1 MTRRLL
7 LFGLAGALVLSACA
21 RGLLTRFPH
30 RQHLAELE
38 CGGPGQKAC
47 LSCASCHQD
56 DGTDDGRWVKPKV
69 GSCTSCHKDSNE
81 VYLAS
86 VRPPDAMQP
95 AGKSVQFDHD
105 KHLKQKG
112 IKGQCVN
119 CHAGAVGVAGGD
131 PLFPPMSTCLSCH
144 EHKQQFDNGTCTNC
158 HKEHDLKTLMPVSFL
173 RHDAAWMRR
182 HGQAARSGPQQCE
195 ACHSQNTCDSCHD
208 TTRPTSPA
216 QRNPEAIDR
225 ELVHRFDWLTR
236 HAFEADSQPG
246 SCISCHAKTE
256 CDACHV
262 ARGVSA
268 ARVGAEGPHP
278 ALWSSGLGAARN
290 LHGLAARRNIASCAA
305 CHDQG
310 AASNCVRCH
319 KVGGTGGTPHP
330 MGWRSTAP
338 VTNAE
343 CSACH
348 GGSL

>member
-1 MTRRLL
+1 MTKRAVVLL
-7 LFGLAGALVLSACA
+7 ALALLISACA

-38 CGGPGQKAC
+38 CGGPGQQAC
-47 LSCASCHQD
+47 LSCASCHQGD
-56 DGTDDGRWVKPKV
+56 EVKKDEWKQPQV
-69 GSCTSCHKDSNE
+69 TSCTSCHKDSNE
-81 VYLAS
+81 VYANS
-86 VRPPDAMQP
+86 IRPAVATMPL
-95 AGKSVQFDHD
+95 GKAIQFKHD
-105 KHLKQKG
+105 PHLKLPSV
-112 IKGQCVN
+112 KGQCVN

-144 EHKQQFDNGTCTNC
+144 EHRKQFDEGVCTNC
-158 HKEHDLKTLMPVSFL
+158 HKEADLKTLVPSSFL
-173 RHDAAWMRR
+173 RHDAAWTKR
-182 HGQAARSGPQQCE
+182 HGQEARANPVACE
-195 ACHSQNTCDSCHD
+195 TCHSQTTCDSCHD
-208 TTRPTSPA
+208 ATRPSSPA

-225 ELVHRFDWLTR
+225 ELVHRFDWVTR

-246 SCISCHAKTE
+246 SCVTCHANTE

-262 ARGVSA
+262 ARGVSPSRA
-268 ARVGAEGPHP
+268 GAEGIHP
-278 ALWSSGLGAARN
+278 AQWASGLGLARN
-290 LHGLAARRNIASCAA
+290 GHGLAARRNIASCAA

-330 MGWRSTAP
+330 AGWRSTAP
-338 VTNAE
+338 LSNAE